1 MLKFC
6 QNHKGSISIF
16 LLCIITAMLF
26 FSFLTL
32 DIAKTNLATATAR
45 SNSDIV
51 ANAVLTDYDKL
62 LKDAYGLFASSKN
75 IDELSKNV
83 TDYYIATMASS
94 GIKVENK
101 NEIYNAISSL
111 ITNSEISQN
120 NNMLQLKAGSISL
133 GENANDSGV
142 LIQPVNE
149 SAISNPR
156 VMRRQIVEYMK
167 YRAPI
172 SLATGMLE
180 KLNVI
185 KDLDNQTAATTAKI
199 KYEDSLND
207 VQRSSDVVY
216 EIINAYIHNIKD
228 ITNAGYPSGKGVEYG
243 GSTPLKI
250 TNRNNY
256 GGSAAAVVNDNYN
269 KLIQTLT
276 AAAPLKDYANQ
287 GWLNKKRVKITIDNP
302 DDISNFEDM
311 LNNSSYSKL
320 KGIYDRYGNYG
331 YAGTLIPLDDYTT
344 SNSADANTVY
354 QLLHESRCLYDYS
367 ATDTG
372 IGRFYKDFY
381 KMYYYILENQEDLLE
396 DETISQEDLNSYENV
411 SDVLSWAFGYPEVD
425 DWYLDYDFPSAS
437 DGTASAV
444 GKLMYSLYNK
454 ANEDLEILNSSLNDV
469 VGTLFHQMK
478 MAEYMSGN
486 SSPLDILRD
495 DIEDAINNCDT
506 WEQKIEGVETDSYR
520 ASMKDNFIIESKD
533 FDKLSTS
540 DVDNM
545 KAMFGQHYNYYKG
558 MYDNFVSKY
567 QYLPGNSSDKLFN
580 GMDNIAT
587 AGVVFRLPRVTF
599 STPQTVCDDIWRNA
613 PVEVGTFSQIVSSNQ
628 SQSPVAGD
636 LKCADFAA
644 EILSGAN
651 NNIYNIVKK
660 ISEKNIIKDTS
671 QKEETEK
678 KGKEQKNAIKNAK
691 KDNEDALLADEVTK
705 ESESSGKSTNDMSDV
720 ADVTTY
726 AEYIK
731 ENATEDYKFGDVDYS
746 VGSMEPDDDGN
757 YDTSGI
763 TNLLEQIGGMFAN
776 LANAA
781 RDNLY
786 VAEYLTGTFSCLTT
800 GLEDGDDKTDE
811 KPEKSITGLALN
823 PDNNKHYQA
832 EMEYILYG
840 FETEAGNKA
849 AAIGIISGIR
859 FALNLIYSFTD
870 AEINSFTTSTAA
882 SIGVLIPF
890 SVPIIKTV
898 LHILLSAAETAW
910 DVLELTKGNAVP
922 LYKSSATWVCKG
934 SNIIKNVAIEATE
947 KVVKEL
953 TNALEDGI
961 SDYVSG
967 KSEDITEWTKKMT
980 TKKKD
985 ELKGLLQSKVIT
997 PVNDFVVMM
1006 VGEVNSTSVNISDK
1020 ANELLD
1026 NMISDLETS
1035 IAEETAGD
1043 AMMSGLYNTI
1053 LSYIKEQK
1061 SSLVSKITSFV
1072 NQMAG
1077 NATDYLNN
1085 FETKFNNLMSGVNKN
1100 IDDAVEALNGA
1111 IEETVSAAAKE
1122 VKDLAIDTVDMA
1134 GDKLMN
1140 AVETKISEKLSG
1152 RNVDI
1157 NMGSG
1162 SGKTS
1167 GKGSALSA
1175 LLNMTYKD
1183 YLYVFLIIGTIGSTD
1198 KVLERAA
1205 QLMEVNIEHQ
1215 SGKEY
1220 DINKGVTMFNIYT
1233 SAKVKTSIMGRYAD
1247 NNGITLKNFSDGYY
1261 NIELRSFAGY

>member
-83 TDYYIATMASS
+83 TDYYIATMASN

-111 ITNSEISQN
+111 ITSSEISEN

-133 GENANDSGV
+133 GGSSNDSGV

-167 YRAPI
+167 YRAPV

-180 KLNVI
+180 KLNII

-199 KYEDSLND
+199 NYEDSLND

-228 ITNAGYPSGKGVEYG
+228 ITNAGYPSGKEVEYG
-243 GSTPLKI
+243 GSAPLKI
-250 TNRNNY
+250 TNQNNY
-256 GGSAAAVVNDNYN
+256 GGNAAAVVDENYN

-276 AAAPLKDYANQ
+276 AAAPLKEYANQ
-287 GWLNKKRVKITIDNP
+287 GWLNEKKVKITIDNP
-302 DDISNFEDM
+302 DDISNFENM

-320 KGIYDRYGNYG
+320 EDIYEKYGNYG
-331 YAGTLIPLDDYTT
+331 YAGSLIPLDDYTT
-344 SNSADANTVY
+344 SNSTDADNVY
-354 QLLHESRCLYDYS
+354 QLLYEARSLYDYS
-367 ATDTG
+367 AADTG

-381 KMYYYILENQEDLLE
+381 KMYYWILENQEDLLE
-396 DETISQEDLNSYENV
+396 DETISQDDLNRYENV
-411 SDVLSWAFGYPEVD
+411 SDVLSWAFGYPEVE

-444 GKLMYSLYNK
+444 GKLMYNLYNK
-454 ANEDLEILNSSLNDV
+454 ANEDLEIFNASLNDV
-469 VGTLFHQMK
+469 VGTLFYQMK
-478 MAEYMSGN
+478 MAEYMSGSN
-486 SSPLDILRD
+486 SPLDMLRD
-495 DIEDAINNCDT
+495 DIEEAINNCDT

-520 ASMKDNFIIESKD
+520 ASMKDNFIVESKD

-540 DVDNM
+540 DVDSM
-545 KAMFGQHYNYYKG
+545 KQMFKLHYDYYSAV
-558 MYDNFVSKY
+558 YDTFVIKY
-567 QYLPGNSSDKLFN
+567 QWLPGNDYDKLFY
-580 GMDNIAT
+580 GMDDPVA
-587 AGVVFRLPRVTF
+587 AGMVFRLPRVTF
-599 STPQTVCDDIWRNA
+599 YTPQTNCDDIWYNA
-613 PVEVGTFSQIVSSNQ
+613 PVMAGSFSEIVRSTQ
-628 SQSPVAGD
+628 STGPVRGD
-636 LKCADFAA
+636 IKCADFAA
-644 EILSGAN
+644 EILSGTN

-660 ISEKNIIKDTS
+660 ISEKNIIKDTTK
-671 QKEETEK
+671 KEDAEK
-678 KGKEQKNAIKNAK
+678 EGKEQKEKIQNTK
-691 KDNEDALLADEVTK
+691 KDNEDALLVDQVTK
-705 ESESSGKSTNDMSDV
+705 DSESSGKSTNDMSDV
-720 ADVTTY
+720 ADVMTY

-731 ENATEDYKFGDVDYS
+731 ENATESFEFGNVNYS
-746 VGSMEPDDDGN
+746 VGNMEPDDDGN
-757 YDTSGI
+757 YDTSGV
-763 TNLLEQIGGMFAN
+763 TNLLTQIGEMFAN

-786 VAEYLTGTFSCLTT
+786 IAEYLTGTFSCLTT
-800 GLEDGDDKTDE
+800 GLEDGVDNTEK

-823 PDNNKHYQA
+823 PKNNKHYQA

-870 AEINSFTTSTAA
+870 KEINLFTNTTAA
-882 SIGVLIPF
+882 AITALVPF
-890 SVPIIKTV
+890 AQPIVKTV

-922 LYKSSATWVCKG
+922 LYKNKDTWVCSCSG
-934 SNIIKNVAIEATE
+934 IIRNVVYEAADSAIKFT
-947 KVVKEL
+947 VQQ
-953 TNALEDGI
+953 LEDGI
-961 SDYVSG
+961 SDFVSG
-967 KSEDITEWTKKMT
+967 KSTDISDWAKSMT

-1006 VGEVNSTSVNISDK
+1006 VAEVDSVSVSISGK
-1020 ANELLD
+1020 AEELLN
-1026 NMISDLETS
+1026 NMISDIETS
-1035 IAEETAGD
+1035 IAEETSGD

-1053 LSYIKEQK
+1053 LGYIKEQK
-1061 SSLVSKITSFV
+1061 STLVSKITSFV
-1072 NQMAG
+1072 NEMAKSP
-1077 NATDYLNN
+1077 TDYLNN
-1085 FETKFNNLMSGVNKN
+1085 FETKFNNLMSGVNDK
-1100 IDDAVEALNGA
+1100 IDKAVEALNGK

-1122 VKDLAIDTVDMA
+1122 VKELAVDTVDAA

-1140 AVETKISEKLSG
+1140 AVETKIAGKLSG

-1183 YLYVFLIIGTIGSTD
+1183 YLYVFLILGTIGGTD
-1198 KVLERAA
+1198 KVLERSA

-1215 SGKEY
+1215 SGKDY